1 MNNTLEQTKKSNV
14 PVIVAGVVTSIAFVI
29 MIFMGIKGIF
39 DNVRNIYETIKYL
52 DDYASKI
59 IMLRIPSIL
68 LSLAAILSTVILAVY
83 CALTAIRKG
92 KKVKSLYIAGFVI
105 AMLVSVFSVF
115 STLFNLISAMTQG
128 LYSWH
133 YTAAMIVSIVSSALT
148 TLAFLLAAI
157 TGFVKKPKA
166 SRIIGI
172 VAVVLIVICAL
183 LVLVNNGLNLFYVKG
198 FFNILKIFVPTAL
211 GQLVRIVAFAGTILL
226 LRPVKE

>member
-1 MNNTLEQTKKSNV
+1 MNNTLEKTKKSNV

-52 DDYASKI
+52 DDYTFEI

-105 AMLVSVFSVF
+105 VMLVSVFSAF

-128 LYSWH
+128 WYPWH

-157 TGFVKKPKA
+157 AGFVKKPKA